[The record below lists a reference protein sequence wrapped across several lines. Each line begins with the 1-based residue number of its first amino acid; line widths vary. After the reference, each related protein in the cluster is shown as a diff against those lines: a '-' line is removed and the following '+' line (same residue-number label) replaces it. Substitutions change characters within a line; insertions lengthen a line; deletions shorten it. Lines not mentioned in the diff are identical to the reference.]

1 MKQRARIARYRTLRE
16 QPLWKLLAA
25 DQAPEVIGLLQ
36 TLLLDSERRL
46 PASVLHERLQRM
58 LDELNVDQLLRELPR
73 TAQVYIAHWLTQGWL
88 ERRLPEGAQ
97 QEEYELSTQAIQAI
111 RFADGLEWTVR
122 I

>member
-58 LDELNVDQLLRELPR
+58 LNELNVDQLLRELPR

-111 RFADGLEWTVR
+111 RFADGLEWT
-122 I
+122 